1 MKASANSAFKAM
13 ITAAGAGLCLS
24 LIGTSFAQERLP
36 VRGGNGLNEDRAGAT
51 FLKSGA
57 MIFIAF
63 DRNLDL
69 EITHDEIEAG
79 ARLAFRNADQDG
91 NEVLTPIEQRNW
103 AARFAGENDVIANPR
118 LFPAATP
125 NQVTE
130 DEFVQGMLTLSQRF
144 ENDEGRIMFETL
156 TLGPGR
162 ERGDRENGGADRL
175 LRPNI
180 ADRSGANR

>member
-24 LIGTSFAQERLP
+24 LIGTSFSQERLP
-36 VRGGNGLNEDRAGAT
+36 VRGGNGINDDRAGAT

-57 MIFIAF
+57 MLFIAF
-63 DRNLDL
+63 DRNLDF
-69 EITHDEIEAG
+69 EVTHDEIEAG

-130 DEFVQGMLTLSQRF
+130 DEFVQGMLTLSERF
-144 ENDEGRIMFETL
+144 ENEEGHIMFETL
-156 TLGPGR
+156 ILGTGR
-162 ERGDRENGGADRL
+162 ERSNRDGDGTERL

>member
-1 MKASANSAFKAM
+1 MNVSGHNALKAMMTASAVA
-13 ITAAGAGLCLS
+13 LCLS
-24 LIGTSFAQERLP
+24 SFGSAFAQERLP
-36 VRGGNGLNEDRAGAT
+36 VRGGNGLNDDRAGAT

-79 ARLAFRNADQDG
+79 ARLAFRHADQDG

-103 AARFAGENDVIANPR
+103 ASRFAGENDVIANPR

-130 DEFVQGMLTLSQRF
+130 DEFVQGMLTLSERF
-144 ENDEGRIMFETL
+144 ENEEGHIMFETL

-162 ERGDRENGGADRL
+162 ERGDRDGGGTERL

-180 ADRSGANR
+180 AERSGANR